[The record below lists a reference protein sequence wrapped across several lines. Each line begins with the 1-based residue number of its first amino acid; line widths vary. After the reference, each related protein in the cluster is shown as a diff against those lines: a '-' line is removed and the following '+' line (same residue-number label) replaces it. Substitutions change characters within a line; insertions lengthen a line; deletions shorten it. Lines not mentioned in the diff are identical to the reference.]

1 MLKWIAGI
9 LTNGP
14 YYIRI
19 NRGRIAVRNVSS
31 GNYFECGTVVGVDG
45 SDRVVSVGLPVSPD
59 AVSKSNPFDHPRLLV
74 SDFALA
80 DKAFSYVVKMAARD
94 SYFQPSPIIVV
105 HPDVE
110 LEGGLSP
117 VEARVLREL
126 SESAGARKTYIHYG
140 HMLSDDEVKT
150 IASAA

>member
-19 NRGRIAVRNVSS
+19 NRERIAVRNVSR
-31 GNYFECGTVVGVDG
+31 GDYFECGTLVGLDS
-45 SDRVVSVGLPVSPD
+45 SDRVVSVGLPVGPD
-59 AVSKSNPFDHPRLLV
+59 AVSTVNPFEHPRALV

-80 DKAFSYVVKMAARD
+80 DQVFSHVVKMAARD

-105 HPDVE
+105 HPDIE
-110 LEGGLSP
+110 LEGGLAP
-117 VEARVLREL
+117 VESRVLREL
-126 SESAGARKTYIHYG
+126 SESAGARKTCIHYG
-140 HMLSDDEVKT
+140 HILSDEEVRT
-150 IASAA
+150 IAGAT